1 MLITHFQVLI
11 LIIQEKIF
19 TDLKKKIYAI
29 LLENTDRKI
38 QEFIDKIYEDLLV
51 TDPDLTNA

>member
-1 MLITHFQVLI
+1 M
-11 LIIQEKIF
+11 IQEKIF